1 MILIYAHWI
10 ESDSLLGAQGDSKLL
25 SPAYTAAPVPIS
37 KQAVYEHEVH
47 QPPRDH
53 IELSPKSSKE
63 GDKTGDK
70 SGDESDDENKL
81 PNGATKQQGGEKTGA
96 PHRGATSFATVAT
109 DEKTTTRR
117 QAIVD
122 AFKHGYDAYKRSCGD
137 GDELN
142 PISKTCRNWLHLG
155 LTRLDALDT
164 QWLMGMKDEFEDSVR
179 WLDKHF
185 YLDKNVDVSLF
196 EAMIRIVGG
205 LLSAYDVSGDRNL
218 LDKAS
223 KFADRLMPA
232 FESHGSGLPNPVI
245 NLQSGN
251 SKSHH
256 WTGGQVVLSE
266 VGTVQMELAYL
277 THHTGNPKYA
287 RAALKILKTLKEKA
301 AIEPGLY
308 ATYLRPEDGSA
319 ANGMAT
325 LNAPADSMYE
335 YLLKT
340 WLLTGK
346 SISWLGD
353 MWNDSAKAILTK
365 LRMSDGD
372 YIFPGVLSHGHLS
385 GHVEQLACF
394 GGGMMALSANHT
406 SSTSDSNAQLQFGK
420 DFTKFCRSMYSNSRS
435 GLAPES
441 VTISG
446 GQMRSGQ
453 DTYALRPETLESI
466 FYLFRATGDPMYREW
481 GWEIFQSIEKHCKVA
496 GGGYSGIKGTDSSS
510 PSKDDIQHSWF
521 FAETLKYLFL
531 LFSDPSVVPLD
542 KYVFNTEA
550 HPLSIFKLDPK
561 VYE

>member
-1 MILIYAHWI
+1 MQ
-10 ESDSLLGAQGDSKLL
+10 GAQGDAKLL
-25 SPAYTAAPVPIS
+25 IPVYTALPAPIN
-37 KQAVYEHEVH
+37 KQAIYEHEVH
-47 QPPRDH
+47 QPPRAH
-53 IELSPKSSKE
+53 IEEVPASSKE
-63 GDKTGDK
+63 GEKTEGK
-70 SGDESDDENKL
+70 SGDKNAQETKSPRSTKTEE
-81 PNGATKQQGGEKTGA
+81 GASKAGTPTKKAISTV
-96 PHRGATSFATVAT
+96 TVAT

-117 QAIVD
+117 KAIVD
-122 AFKHGYDAYKRSCGD
+122 AFKHGYDAYRRTCGD

-164 QWLMGMKDEFEDSVR
+164 QWLMGLKDDFEDSVQ

-185 YLDKNVDVSLF
+185 YLDKNVEVSLF

-205 LLSAYDVSGDRNL
+205 LLSAFDMSGNRSL

-232 FESHGSGLPNPVI
+232 FEVHASGLPNPVI
-245 NLQSGN
+245 NLESG
-251 SKSHH
+251 KSHGH
-256 WTGGQVVLSE
+256 GWAAGQVVLSE
-266 VGTVQMELAYL
+266 VGTLQMELTYL
-277 THHTGNPKYA
+277 THHTGDPKYA
-287 RAALKILKTLKEKA
+287 KAALKIMKTLKQSSTVA
-301 AIEPGLY
+301 PGLY
-308 ATYLRPEDGSA
+308 ATYLRPEDGRA
-319 ANGMAT
+319 ANSMAT

-346 SISWLGD
+346 SVPLMAD
-353 MWNDSAKAILTK
+353 MWSETAKAILTK
-365 LRMSDGD
+365 LKMTDGD
-372 YIFPGVLSHGHLS
+372 YTFPGVMSGSHLS

-394 GGGMMALSANHT
+394 GGGMMALSSNHT
-406 SSTSDSNAQLQFGK
+406 TNEEDHKAQLQFGK
-420 DFTKFCRSMYSNSRS
+420 DFTKFCRAMYTNTRS

-441 VTISG
+441 VTVSG
-446 GQMRSGQ
+446 GNMRFGQ
-453 DTYALRPETLESI
+453 DTYALRPETIESI

-481 GWEIFQSIEKHCKVA
+481 GWEIFQSIDKHCKVS
-496 GGGYSGIKGTDSSS
+496 GGGYSGIKGTDSAN

-550 HPLSIFKLDPK
+550 HPLSVFKLDPK
-561 VYE
+561 LYE